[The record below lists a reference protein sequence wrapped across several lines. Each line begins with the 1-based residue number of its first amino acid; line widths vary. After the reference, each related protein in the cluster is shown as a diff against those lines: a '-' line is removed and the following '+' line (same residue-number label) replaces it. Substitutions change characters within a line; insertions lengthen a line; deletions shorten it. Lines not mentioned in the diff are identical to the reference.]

1 MAGQIWQTLEDDNY
15 KVSPNLTRVLR
26 NKLQPKTR
34 FINHCDPQDFS
45 DMKLHAGST
54 FYWDV
59 YGDVDTQGGSISEH
73 ERIPETQYS
82 VTQNSG
88 TITEYGNSVP
98 FTYKFDNLSF
108 GPAKQIIHKQL
119 KNDCVKAF
127 EAAAYA
133 KFAQTPLTVTPAN
146 GDSATAILLETTG
159 TPTYQND
166 IAMNNT
172 HVKLI
177 ADEMKERNIPVWDDD
192 NYRCLA
198 RTKTFRAFKDDL
210 EGITAYVPEGFR
222 SILNGEVGRH
232 YEGVRFFE
240 HTSVAN
246 KAWASGTSD
255 EAFFF
260 GEDTVGEAIMIPPE
274 IRGRIPNDYGRDR
287 GIAWYAMEGFA
298 LIHSVA
304 TDARIV
310 RWANGST

>member
-1 MAGQIWQTLEDDNY
+1 MAGQVWQTLEDANY

-34 FINHCDPQDFS
+34 FINHCDPQDFT
-45 DMKLHAGST
+45 DLELHAGST

-59 YGDVDTQGGSISEH
+59 YGDVDTQGGAISEN
-73 ERIPETQYS
+73 EPIPETQYS

-88 TITEYGNSVP
+88 TVREYGNSVP
-98 FTYKFDNLSF
+98 FSSKFDNLSF

-133 KFAQTPLTVTPAN
+133 KFDTTPLTVTPASGN
-146 GDSATAILLETTG
+146 STTAITLETSG
-159 TPTYQND
+159 TPTATNNV
-166 IAMNNT
+166 AMNNT

-177 ADEMKERNIPVWDDD
+177 SDEMKERNIPVWDDD
-192 NYRCLA
+192 NYRCLG

-210 EGITAYVPEGFR
+210 EGIHQYVPEGFQG
-222 SILNGEVGRH
+222 ILNGEVGRH

-246 KAWASGTSD
+246 QSWSNGLSD

-260 GEDTVGEAIMIPPE
+260 GEDTVGEAIAIPPE
-274 IRGRIPNDYGRDR
+274 IRGRIPTDYGRDR
-287 GIAWYAMEGFA
+287 GIAWYAMQGFV

-304 TDARIV
+304 ADARIV
-310 RWANGST
+310 KWASAA